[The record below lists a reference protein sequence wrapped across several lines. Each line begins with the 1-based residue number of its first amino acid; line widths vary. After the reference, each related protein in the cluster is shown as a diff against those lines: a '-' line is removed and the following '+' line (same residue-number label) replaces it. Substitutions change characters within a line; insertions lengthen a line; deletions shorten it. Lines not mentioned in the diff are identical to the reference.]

1 MLTKSSNCNINLVL
15 VIILVLDLI
24 FLQENKYEL

>member
-1 MLTKSSNCNINLVL
+1 MLIKSSNCNINLVL